1 MSNERLPVTLSV
13 QPWFQD
19 HSFTGTIV
27 LPAVESLLLLVA
39 QVAKA
44 FPGADI
50 SVMEDMR
57 FAKFLEIPPEAT
69 ELDVLVEFSPDGDRV
84 GAQLLTRKT
93 CGKMSRI
100 KEHSQVFFPLT
111 KSEEHPPSRID
122 PTQPANPL
130 LEIPVEQLYRELV
143 PFGRQYQTL
152 QDTLFL
158 HEDSAWAVVKA
169 PALPFIYTVQEQLG
183 SPFPLDGA
191 MHAAS
196 VLGQQKVDFT
206 PLPVGIDQR
215 IILRPTQP
223 DGEYLTKVS
232 AVVLSEKELV
242 FDLLI
247 FDGKGLVYEVV
258 KGLRMRDTVISSKSK
273 GRF

>member
-1 MSNERLPVTLSV
+1 MRNERLPVTLSV
-13 QPWFQD
+13 QSWFQD
-19 HSFTGTIV
+19 HSFADTIV
-27 LPAVESLLLLVA
+27 LPAVESLLLLAA
-39 QVAKA
+39 QVAEA

-69 ELDVLVEFSPDGDRV
+69 ELNVLVEFSPSEERV
-84 GAQLLTRKT
+84 GAQLLTRKV

-111 KSEEHPPSRID
+111 TSEKQSPSGID
-122 PTQPANPL
+122 PTLPTNPL

-143 PFGRQYQTL
+143 PFGPQYQTL

-158 HEDSAWAVVKA
+158 HEDSAWGMVKA
-169 PALPFIYTVQEQLG
+169 PALPFVSSVQEQLG

-215 IILRPTQP
+215 VILRPTQP
-223 DGEYLTKVS
+223 DGEYLVKVS
-232 AVVLSEKELV
+232 AVALSEKELV

-247 FDGKGLVYEVV
+247 FDGEGQVYEVV
-258 KGLRMRDTVISSKSK
+258 KGLRMRDVSGGMK
-273 GRF
+273 F

>member
-1 MSNERLPVTLSV
+1 MSNERLPVTLSI

-19 HSFTGTIV
+19 HSFAGKIV
-27 LPAVESLLLLVA
+27 LPAVESLLLLAA

-57 FAKFLEIPPEAT
+57 FAKFLEIPHEAT
-69 ELDVLVEFSPDGDRV
+69 EADVLVEFSPDRERV

-111 KSEEHPPSRID
+111 KSGEHPPSRID

-130 LEIPVEQLYRELV
+130 LEIPVEQIYRELV
-143 PFGRQYQTL
+143 PFGSKYQTL
-152 QDTLFL
+152 QEALFL
-158 HEDSAWAVVKA
+158 NEDSAWGMVKA
-169 PALPFIYTVQEQLG
+169 PALPFVSAVQEQLG
-183 SPFPLDGA
+183 SPFSLDGA

-223 DGEYLTKVS
+223 DGEYLVKVS
-232 AVVLSEKELV
+232 AVALSEKEQV

-247 FDGKGLVYEVV
+247 FDGEGLVYEVV
-258 KGLRMRDTVISSKSK
+258 KGLRMRDVS
-273 GRF
+273 GGMR

>member
-19 HSFTGTIV
+19 HSFAGTIV
-27 LPAVESLLLLVA
+27 LPAVESLLLLAA
-39 QVAKA
+39 QVAET
-44 FPGADI
+44 FPGAYI

-69 ELDVLVEFSPDGDRV
+69 ELDVLVEFSPDGEKV
-84 GAQLLTRKT
+84 GAQLLSKKV

-111 KSEEHPPSRID
+111 KSGEQPPSRIN
-122 PTQPANPL
+122 PTQPINPL
-130 LEIPVEQLYRELV
+130 QKIPVEQLYRELV
-143 PFGRQYQTL
+143 PFGPQYQTL
-152 QDTLFL
+152 QEILFL
-158 HEDSAWAVVKA
+158 NEDSAWGVVKA
-169 PALPFIYTVQEQLG
+169 PALPFSYAVQEQLG

-196 VLGQQKVDFT
+196 VLGQQKVGFT

-215 IILRPTQP
+215 VILRPTQP
-223 DGEYLTKVS
+223 GGEYLVKVS
-232 AVVLSEKELV
+232 AVALSEKELV

-247 FDGKGLVYEVV
+247 FDGEGLVYEVV
-258 KGLRMRDTVISSKSK
+258 KGLRMRDVS
-273 GRF
+273 GGMRR